1 MNKTRLAK
9 PAAKSA
15 ETRGSIDRLRQ
26 WMHAGLRDLPHES
39 AILAMSCEEAFLAPH
54 LTEYASSVTVLDT
67 SGSQLG
73 QIARRFPE
81 ISFLQ
86 YDPAAAL
93 PFADGTFDAV
103 WCCQLLDRVFDPA
116 AVLREL
122 HRVLAPGGR
131 LLVTVPRQGAVRHVL
146 RVLFGRSEAVALPN
160 HPHVRD
166 FTPRSLAALARHAG
180 FIGVHVKSAGGGRV
194 LGAKEPRRLLLK
206 AKKHPGLTEVKARR
220 ARRWAT
226 EVERSEGSTWVSRCR
241 AA

>member
-1 MNKTRLAK
+1 
-9 PAAKSA
+9 
-15 ETRGSIDRLRQ
+15 
-26 WMHAGLRDLPHES
+26 MHAGLRDLPHAS
-39 AILAMSCEEAFLAPH
+39 AILALGCEEAFMAPH
-54 LTEYASSVTVLDT
+54 LTEYAAAVTVLDT

-73 QIARRFPE
+73 QLARRFPE

-86 YDPAAAL
+86 YDPASRL

-131 LLVTVPRQGAVRHVL
+131 LLVTVPRQGTVRQVL
-146 RVLFGRSEAVALPN
+146 RVLFGREAAALPN

-166 FTPRSLAALARHAG
+166 FTPRSLATLARAAG
-180 FIGVHVKSAGGGRV
+180 FLGVHVKSAGGGRV
-194 LGAKEPRRLLLK
+194 LGAREPRRLLLK
-206 AKKHPGLTEVKARR
+206 AKKHPVLTQMKARR
-220 ARRWAT
+220 ARHWAA
-226 EVERSEGSTWVSRCR
+226 EFERSEESTWVSRCR